1 MRRKKNLM
9 VFGFFIM
16 NKKKT
21 KLKSVTTS
29 NFSRPDRGQD
39 ETVEE
44 FGSEEATQLPDHVI
58 AERGCQRNAA
68 EEEESMHIRQ
78 KREDEDG
85 GEKRRKKERAGDK
98 ERSVWRPA
106 GGAVELQ

>member
-1 MRRKKNLM
+1 M
-9 VFGFFIM
+9 
-16 NKKKT
+16 
-21 KLKSVTTS
+21 TTS

-78 KREDEDG
+78 RREDEDG
-85 GEKRRKKERAGDK
+85 GEKKEEKRKGRRQREVSLETSRRRCRAAVSIGKPARHRENKQDQTYI
-98 ERSVWRPA
+98 SVF
-106 GGAVELQ
+106 